1 MTKRDGKVRAADQI
15 VRLNPDIFGDVILRA
30 SDLSILIDE
39 AGLILE
45 VIFDPENQSFGN
57 LENWRTKN
65 LRNFLTTESI
75 EKFDNHMSQL
85 SRTESQVRLRALQL
99 NHIHTDGSDFPIEYT
114 AHPTGV
120 KNQILLFGK
129 DLSQMANAQQE
140 LMKTQLKFEKEYDRL
155 RSFDTK
161 YRVILEEC
169 GIAFLLVNSDQLIED
184 HNNKAANFF
193 HKEALEGKSLDEIFE
208 INPELNVLEQLQK
221 LKSDSPT
228 KKLNLKIK
236 SLNKSADISGT
247 FFRSSDGLH
256 ALLKINEQTEKSQTT
271 NYVKPY
277 LSNLYEKSSDSFVFT
292 DDVGKIIEANESFLT
307 LCEAPSADQIMGS
320 RLSNF
325 FKNSETDVAILTES
339 AKEFGKIRNY
349 STEFKTLFGSTVP
362 VTISSTWIVNKNDNF
377 FGFILRDMTSIR
389 SEKDDDDDENHSWD
403 STTKLVGTAPLKTL
417 VAQTGDIAERICLET
432 ALRLTNNN
440 KVAAAEML
448 SLSRQSL
455 YVKLRKYNL
464 LDGKE

>member
-1 MTKRDGKVRAADQI
+1 MQHYAIESNSKTADAI
-15 VRLNPDIFGDVILRA
+15 
-30 SDLSILIDE
+30 
-39 AGLILE
+39 
-45 VIFDPENQSFGN
+45 
-57 LENWRTKN
+57 
-65 LRNFLTTESI
+65 
-75 EKFDNHMSQL
+75 
-85 SRTESQVRLRALQL
+85 
-99 NHIHTDGSDFPIEYT
+99 
-114 AHPTGV
+114 
-120 KNQILLFGK
+120 
-129 DLSQMANAQQE
+129 
-140 LMKTQLKFEKEYDRL
+140 
-155 RSFDTK
+155 
-161 YRVILEEC
+161 
-169 GIAFLLVNSDQLIED
+169 
-184 HNNKAANFF
+184 
-193 HKEALEGKSLDEIFE
+193 
-208 INPELNVLEQLQK
+208 
-221 LKSDSPT
+221 
-228 KKLNLKIK
+228 
-236 SLNKSADISGT
+236 
-247 FFRSSDGLH
+247 H
-256 ALLKINEQTEKSQTT
+256 ALLKINEKTEINDSMD
-271 NYVKPY
+271 YVKPY

-292 DDVGKIIEANESFLT
+292 DDLGKIIEANESFLT

-362 VTISSTWIVNKNDNF
+362 VTISSTWIVNKNDHF

-389 SEKDDDDDENHSWD
+389 SEKDADDENHSWD

-432 ALRLTNNN
+432 ALKLTNNN

>member
-65 LRNFLTTESI
+65 IRNFLTTESI

-85 SRTESQVRLRALQL
+85 SRTENQVRLRSLQL

-140 LMKTQLKFEKEYDRL
+140 LMKTQLKFEKEYDRY

-169 GIAFLLVNSDQLIED
+169 GIAF
-184 HNNKAANFF
+184 FF
-193 HKEALEGKSLDEIFE
+193 DKRH
-208 INPELNVLEQLQK
+208 
-221 LKSDSPT
+221 
-228 KKLNLKIK
+228 
-236 SLNKSADISGT
+236 
-247 FFRSSDGLH
+247 
-256 ALLKINEQTEKSQTT
+256 
-271 NYVKPY
+271 
-277 LSNLYEKSSDSFVFT
+277 
-292 DDVGKIIEANESFLT
+292 
-307 LCEAPSADQIMGS
+307 
-320 RLSNF
+320 
-325 FKNSETDVAILTES
+325 
-339 AKEFGKIRNY
+339 
-349 STEFKTLFGSTVP
+349 
-362 VTISSTWIVNKNDNF
+362 
-377 FGFILRDMTSIR
+377 
-389 SEKDDDDDENHSWD
+389 
-403 STTKLVGTAPLKTL
+403 
-417 VAQTGDIAERICLET
+417 
-432 ALRLTNNN
+432 
-440 KVAAAEML
+440 
-448 SLSRQSL
+448 
-455 YVKLRKYNL
+455 
-464 LDGKE
+464 DGKYCFKPL

>member
-1 MTKRDGKVRAADQI
+1 MTKRDGKVRATDQI

-65 LRNFLTTESI
+65 VRNFLTSESI
-75 EKFDNHMSQL
+75 EKFDNHMNQL
-85 SRTESQVRLRALQL
+85 AMAASQVRLRSLQL

-140 LMKTQLKFEKEYDRL
+140 LMKTQLKFEKEYDRY

-169 GIAFLLVNSDQLIED
+169 GIAFFLINSDKIIEE

-193 HKEALEGKSLDEIFE
+193 YKETLKGKSLDEIFE
-208 INPELNVLEQLQK
+208 IDPGLDVLEQLQK
-221 LKSDSPT
+221 LKNESPSRS
-228 KKLNLKIK
+228 LDLKIK
-236 SLNKSADISGT
+236 NLNKTAELSGT
-247 FFRSSDGLH
+247 FFRSNDGLH
-256 ALLKINEQTEKSQTT
+256 ILLKIKEKSKDNQYIS
-271 NYVKPY
+271 YVKPY
-277 LSNLYEKSSDSFVFT
+277 LSHLYEKSSDSFVFT
-292 DDVGKIIEANESFLT
+292 DDLGKIIEANESFLT
-307 LCEAPSADQIMGS
+307 LCEAPSGEQIMGS
-320 RLSNF
+320 SLSNF

-349 STEFKTLFGSTVP
+349 SAEFKTLFGSTIP
-362 VTISSTWIVNKNDNF
+362 VTISSTWIVEKNDNY

-389 SEKDDDDDENHSWD
+389 SEKEDHDENHSWD

-432 ALRLTNNN
+432 ALKLTNNN